1 MLIVH
6 RRHVDACPHR
16 HKGRDYRKCSCPLWI
31 DWRVGRQ
38 RIQKPLGTRDWGVA
52 QIQARKIEVDGLTAA
67 ITPATIEVA
76 CEKYLAD
83 AEARGLKEESLRKYR
98 QLFKQMKE
106 YAQGKGIVL
115 INNLTTP
122 ELLEFRTT
130 WKNTNRSAKKKLEL
144 MKAFFRYCAAAK
156 FVATDPSTAIKP
168 PKVVEEQVIPFT
180 DDEMKKILKACDAP
194 TKRHKVQSIKLRA
207 MVLLMRH
214 SGLRITDACTL
225 ARDRVKDGVLTL
237 RTEKGGTTV
246 RLPLHPEALKALKA
260 VPVNGAYFF
269 WNGQSKRRTI
279 ANYWQQ
285 LFLEMF
291 QRAGIPG
298 GHSHQLRHKFA
309 VDLLTHGA
317 SMEDVS
323 TLLGHRDIKITQRTY
338 SAFTPAR
345 RDALER
351 AVRATWASRR
361 AR

>member
-6 RRHVDACPHR
+6 RRHADACPHR
-16 HKGRDYRKCSCPLWI
+16 HKGRDFRKCDCPLWI
-31 DWRVGRQ
+31 DWRVDRK

-52 QIQARKIEVDGLTAA
+52 QIQARKIEVDGLT
-67 ITPATIEVA
+67 TTVVPTTIESA
-76 CEKYLAD
+76 CEKFLAD

-98 QLFKQMKE
+98 QLFKQMKAF
-106 YAQGKGIVL
+106 AQSQGIIL
-115 INNLTTP
+115 LNNLTTQ

-130 WKNTNRSAKKKLEL
+130 WKNSSRSAKKKLEL
-144 MKAFFRYCAAAK
+144 MKAFFRHCSAAK
-156 FVATDPSTAIKP
+156 FISSDPSAAIKP

-180 DDEMKKILKACDAP
+180 DQEMKKILDACDAVP
-194 TKRHKVQSIKLRA
+194 TKRHAEQAIKLRA

-225 ARDRVKDGVLTL
+225 ARDRIHKGVLTL

-246 RLPLHPEALKALKA
+246 RLPLHRDALAALAA
-260 VPVNGAYFF
+260 VPAKGSFYF

-291 QRAGIPG
+291 KRAGLTG
-298 GHSHQLRHKFA
+298 GHSHQFRHKFA
-309 VDLLTHGA
+309 VELLTHGV
-317 SMEDVS
+317 SMENVS

-345 RDALER
+345 REALEK
-351 AVRATWASRR
+351 AVRATW
-361 AR
+361 